1 MERLTGYK
9 LMTEQQVREAVE
21 QGYDVRADTHD
32 HEVIVMQAGIC
43 ILNRKTGD
51 VKPLVDRKGRLQA
64 CYFKVI

>member
-1 MERLTGYK
+1 
-9 LMTEQQVREAVE
+9 MTAHNISQAIE
-21 QGYDVRADTHD
+21 QGFNVRADD
-32 HEVIVMQAGIC
+32 NQHEVIVMQAGIC